1 MQRVDGPQPHNLRG
15 PTVFQLLLHSMSR
28 CPFLE
33 LQLLKML
40 IPWTARRSNWSI
52 LKEISPERSLEGL
65 MSNTLAT

>member
-1 MQRVDGPQPHNLRG
+1 MAPN
-15 PTVFQLLLHSMSR
+15 PTTLEGQLYFNFSFIP
-28 CPFLE
+28 CPDALFLE